1 MKTRIKELE
10 TILEEKNINNL
21 KNENRELLEKINQL
35 EELPSKNK
43 IKEFNEKLNQQSL
56 KISELY
62 ENIKEKNKLI
72 KEYELKMPNIPFEIS
87 SGEKIISI
95 VFISFDEN
103 IVFPFLCKNT
113 DIFSFVENKFYEKYS
128 NYKNLDNYFILNG
141 KRINENISLDENKIK
156 NNDII
161 TIYNK
166 NK

>member
-1 MKTRIKELE
+1 MKKHIKE
-10 TILEEKNINNL
+10 LEEKNINNL
-21 KNENRELLEKINQL
+21 KNENWELLEKINQL
-35 EELPSKNK
+35 EISSKNK

-62 ENIKEKNKLI
+62 ENIKEKDKII
-72 KEYELKMPNIPFEIS
+72 KEYELKMSNFPFEIS

-103 IVFPFLCKNT
+103 IVFPILCKNT

-128 NYKNLDNYFILNG
+128 EYKNLDNYFLLNG

-161 TIYNK
+161 TIFNK

>member
-1 MKTRIKELE
+1 MKKHIKE
-10 TILEEKNINNL
+10 LEEKNINNL

-35 EELPSKNK
+35 EISSKNK

-62 ENIKEKNKLI
+62 ENIKEKDKII
-72 KEYELKMPNIPFEIS
+72 KEYELKMSNFPFEIS

-103 IVFPFLCKNT
+103 IVFPILCKNT

-128 NYKNLDNYFILNG
+128 EYKNLDNYFILNG

-161 TIYNK
+161 TIFNK